1 MSIIWPFE
9 PNWASP
15 VNESLEWNT
24 NVLRAYNGS
33 ETRAG
38 LRSIARRRLAYDFLV
53 RRADTQLFD
62 NLLWGRQNQAFVV
75 PYWQYKEKTTAPV
88 SIGATSIPVDTSTA
102 GYTAGQSI
110 VIFLNALVNEVLKI
124 ASVTTGHVIVEAPG
138 TVLAWAQYSKVYPAS
153 FSLFE
158 SNVPVNR
165 HTSSL
170 LEGTAT
176 FLAEPIST
184 NPFIPATAAPN
195 TYQGIEVILQQPDW
209 VNPID
214 SGATFNFDVA
224 DYSTGDRLFAATEL
238 NQSLVFKYRW
248 LLKTRPFINAFRAFL
263 GRRQGQLKSVYL
275 PSWHE
280 DFTLAVNIG
289 SGDTT
294 ITVVDRF
301 FSLYVG
307 INPARSN
314 LMIRTR
320 AHGTF
325 LRPITSFT
333 TSGANVVITITTA
346 LGVAVT
352 ISDVIA
358 ISYLCLYRKAT
369 DLSTLQWQ
377 TDRVAIVEDAFQLVA
392 A

>member
-1 MSIIWPFE
+1 MSVVWPFE

-15 VNESLEWNT
+15 VNESLEWST
-24 NVLRAYNGS
+24 NVLRAYNGT
-33 ETRAG
+33 EKRLR

-110 VIFLNALVNEVLKI
+110 VIFLNALVNEVLTI

-184 NPFIPATAAPN
+184 DPFVPTTDAPD
-195 TYQGIEVILQQPDW
+195 TYNGIEVILQQPDW
-209 VNPID
+209 VNAID

-224 DYSTGDRLFAATEL
+224 DYGTGDRLSAVTEI
-238 NQSLVFKYRW
+238 NSSLAFKYRW
-248 LLKTRPFINAFRAFL
+248 LLKTRPLINEFRAFL
-263 GRRQGQLKSVYL
+263 GRRQGQFNTFYL

-280 DFTLAVNIG
+280 DFTLVANIT
-289 SGDTT
+289 SIATT

-307 INPARSN
+307 INPARAD
-314 LMIRTR
+314 LFIRTR
-320 AHGTF
+320 AHGNF
-325 LRPITSFT
+325 LRQINSFV
-333 TSGANVVITITTA
+333 TSGANVVLSIGSA
-346 LGVAVT
+346 LGVAVP
-352 ISDVIA
+352 ISDIIS
-358 ISYLCLYRKAT
+358 ISYLCQYRKVV
-369 DLSTLQWQ
+369 DLTTLQWQ
-377 TDRVAIVEDAFQLVA
+377 TDRVAVVEDTFQLVA